1 MNQKV
6 LLLNQD
12 YSAISICSINKA
24 FILLYLQKAEMVVK
38 SEQGLIRTVSQVFP
52 QPSVIRLQH
61 YVRVPY
67 KGISLS
73 RHNVMRR
80 DRFQCQYCGATK
92 ALTIDHLLPRSRGGQ
107 STWLNLV
114 VACTR
119 CNSVKGNRTPEEAGM
134 TLRQPPR
141 KPTLTSF
148 LHQQADG
155 LDKTWR
161 PFLRAE
167 NLAIL
172 DS

>member
-12 YSAISICSINKA
+12 YSAIAICSISKA

-38 SEQGLIRTVSQVFP
+38 SSNGLIRTVSQAFP

-80 DRFQCQYCGATK
+80 DRFQCQYCGSTRN
-92 ALTIDHLLPRSRGGQ
+92 LTIDHLVPRSRGGQ

-114 VACTR
+114 VACNY
-119 CNSVKGNRTPEEAGM
+119 CNSHKGNRTPEEAGM
-134 TLRQPPR
+134 TLRQKPR

-148 LHQQADG
+148 LHQQAES
-155 LDKTWR
+155 LDHNWR
-161 PFLRAE
+161 PYLHGA
-167 NLAIL
+167 
-172 DS
+172 